1 MKHILISCSLLFA
14 ALCACNNEGESTTS
28 NATQKETGSVGL
40 TVNDSEDKTGTF
52 SFDGKSV
59 TGKVETQYF
68 GDKEKGNYS
77 VLCQHNEG
85 GNDNPNFE
93 LLQIIFL
100 NEKDATSNPGLK
112 IYDGGS
118 VLPMTEPQ
126 PGIVSV
132 TLSGMGSN
140 LGSKEFSGS
149 EKSTGSIAVKNR
161 IVEITDLS
169 LYNSNGEK
177 RTVNAKIPF

>member
-1 MKHILISCSLLFA
+1 MKHILISCTILLVT
-14 ALCACNNEGESTTS
+14 LSACNNEGESSVGTTGK
-28 NATQKETGSVGL
+28 KEADEAGL
-40 TVNDSEDKTGTF
+40 TVNEREDKTGTF

-68 GDKEKGNYS
+68 GDREKGNYS

-85 GNDNPNFE
+85 GNENPNFE
-93 LLQIIFL
+93 LLQVIFL
-100 NEKDATSNPGLK
+100 NEKEATGNPAPK

-118 VLPMTEPQ
+118 VLPMTEPE
-126 PGIVSV
+126 PGIISV
-132 TLSGMGSN
+132 TLSGVGSN
-140 LGSKEFSGS
+140 LDNKEFTGS

-161 IVEITDLS
+161 TIEITDLS

-177 RTVNAKIPF
+177 RIVNAKIPF